1 MILASFLYST
11 KNHYTSQVNGDK
23 IMRKRK
29 GVNNVTSED
38 RKILARINKYAESV
52 MADIDPQKVQVS
64 SQIDKLKPILQEI
77 ADEQGVSLEDFFIRY
92 MDLQSESACLA
103 DQKMR
108 ASLEDVLDEG
118 EDGTFLY
125 R

>member
-1 MILASFLYST
+1 MTA
-11 KNHYTSQVNGDK
+11 
-23 IMRKRK
+23 
-29 GVNNVTSED
+29 ED

-64 SQIDKLKPILQEI
+64 AQLDKLRPILQEI

-108 ASLEDVLDEG
+108 SNLEDVLTGG
-118 EDGTFLY
+118 EDQPFLY

>member
-1 MILASFLYST
+1 MTA
-11 KNHYTSQVNGDK
+11 
-23 IMRKRK
+23 
-29 GVNNVTSED
+29 ED

-52 MADIDPQKVQVS
+52 MADIDPQKVQIS
-64 SQIDKLKPILQEI
+64 AQLDKLRPILQEI

-108 ASLEDVLDEG
+108 SNLEDVLNGG
-118 EDGTFLY
+118 EDRPFLY

>member
-1 MILASFLYST
+1 MTA
-11 KNHYTSQVNGDK
+11 
-23 IMRKRK
+23 
-29 GVNNVTSED
+29 ED

-64 SQIDKLKPILQEI
+64 AQLDKLRPILQEI

-108 ASLEDVLDEG
+108 SNLEDVLIDG
-118 EDGTFLY
+118 ENQPILY

>member
-1 MILASFLYST
+1 M
-11 KNHYTSQVNGDK
+11 
-23 IMRKRK
+23 
-29 GVNNVTSED
+29 NNVTSED

-77 ADEQGVSLEDFFIRY
+77 ADEQGVPLEDFFIRY

>member
-1 MILASFLYST
+1 MTA
-11 KNHYTSQVNGDK
+11 
-23 IMRKRK
+23 
-29 GVNNVTSED
+29 ED

-64 SQIDKLKPILQEI
+64 SQIEKLRPILQEI

-103 DQKMR
+103 DQKLR
-108 ASLEDVLDEG
+108 GSLEDVFEDDG
-118 EDGTFLY
+118 EHPFLY

>member
-1 MILASFLYST
+1 MT
-11 KNHYTSQVNGDK
+11 G
-23 IMRKRK
+23 
-29 GVNNVTSED
+29 ED

-77 ADEQGVSLEDFFIRY
+77 ADEQGVSLEEFFIRY
-92 MDLQSESACLA
+92 MDLQSESAGLA
-103 DQKMR
+103 NQKMR